1 MFGNEASRTLH
12 NFEEIAHCA
21 LAEVRYAFGH
31 DGYFKPLTCGN
42 VNQYRDYAVCFPR

>member
-1 MFGNEASRTLH
+1 MFGNEASRTFH

-42 VNQYRDYAVCFPR
+42 VYQYRDYAVCFSR